1 MNMLNRLQSVSKIW
15 SPKSPRVVLIDPENP
30 LATAP
35 PAEAAGSDGGRQV
48 AKNGVHADGGGSVSE
63 SLVPYGSAAVEP
75 TPAPEPR
82 GKRGRG
88 LLLLS
93 LGAGILLAGGLAIAG
108 FSNWWNH
115 LQVPGSVADE
125 EYHAYDRT
133 VAQYEKWRSEI
144 LDRINGAG
152 NGAGAGPA
160 KKFGLFE
167 AKTHLPPEEAVHACL
182 RRHLPG
188 YVTID
193 SIEPVGYRSV
203 GNAEELDYRVTVESA
218 VDLYVVPALAAPG
231 PPDNAPELVKQ
242 VWPDLLWDAT
252 LPPGMEFKAG
262 EKDRYLLTKADQ
274 KLSFLWKIEKAQ
286 IVDGKW
292 RIQRVA
298 PPLLEWNNG
307 FLAAGLDNTLQ
318 GGGAI
323 PPLFLCRSK
332 DLGEYSD
339 SFDRCLTAVKTRYD
353 DMEADIAQ
361 AKKELGLEVAKAPGG
376 IRKGIDMAAVK
387 QARSDAFNDGMNK
400 GQDFSDNVL
409 ANAEGSTGIGVVPY
423 AEMAAPVLFGLFHS
437 KKAEKEEIAR
447 QRAAAR
453 AEYRARMARHA
464 RQAKEAEQKG
474 NQYQAQQ
481 ESKFVQDYRDLA
493 SKRVADI
500 REFIQ
505 KIAVAEDEAGRA
517 KDNRALRE
525 Q

>member
-1 MNMLNRLQSVSKIW
+1 MNVLNRLQSVSKLW
-15 SPKSPRVVLIDPENP
+15 KPKSSKVVLLDPEAVPRNV
-30 LATAP
+30 P
-35 PAEAAGSDGGRQV
+35 PAETAGSDGGQQV
-48 AKNGVHADGGGSVSE
+48 VKNGVHANGGGSPSE
-63 SLVPYGSAAVEP
+63 SLVPYGSATVEP
-75 TPAPEPR
+75 AAAPEPR

-93 LGAGILLAGGLAIAG
+93 VGGGILLLGGLAIAG

-133 VAQYEKWRSEI
+133 VAQYEKWRNEI

-152 NGAGAGPA
+152 NGAGSS
-160 KKFGLFE
+160 KKFGMFE
-167 AKTHLPPEEAVHACL
+167 AKRHLPPEEAVHACL

-188 YVTID
+188 YVTIV
-193 SIEPVGYRSV
+193 SIEPVSYRTV
-203 GNAEELDYRVTVESA
+203 GSAEELDYRVTVESA
-218 VDLYVVPALAAPG
+218 IDLYVVPALAAPG

-262 EKDRYLLTKADQ
+262 EKDRYLLAKADQ

-307 FLAAGLDNTLQ
+307 FLAVGLDNALQ
-318 GGGAI
+318 GGSAI

-332 DLGEYSD
+332 DLEEYSA
-339 SFDRCLTAVKTRYD
+339 SFDRCLAEVKRRYD

-376 IRKGIDMAAVK
+376 IRKGIDMARVK
-387 QARSDAFNDGMNK
+387 QARSDAFNEGMNK
-400 GQDFSDNVL
+400 GQEFSDNVL
-409 ANAEGSTGIGVVPY
+409 INAEGTTGTGMVPY
-423 AEMAAPVLFGLFHS
+423 AEMAVPFLSGLFHS
-437 KKAEKEEIAR
+437 KNAEKEEIAR
-447 QRAAAR
+447 QRAQAR

-464 RQAKEAEQKG
+464 RQAKEAEEKG

-481 ESKFVQDYRDLA
+481 ESKFLQDYRDLA
-493 SKRVADI
+493 GKRVSEI
-500 REFIQ
+500 RQFIQ
-505 KIAVAEDEAGRA
+505 KTAMAEDEAGRA

>member
-1 MNMLNRLQSVSKIW
+1 MNLLNRLQSVSKIW
-15 SPKSPRVVLIDPENP
+15 SPKRPRVVLIDPENP
-30 LATAP
+30 LTNAP
-35 PAEAAGSDGGRQV
+35 HAEAAGSDGGQRV
-48 AKNGVHADGGGSVSE
+48 AQNGVHANGEGAASE

-75 TPAPEPR
+75 APAPEPR
-82 GKRGRG
+82 GRGKG
-88 LLLLS
+88 GFLLLS
-93 LGAGILLAGGLAIAG
+93 LGVGILLLVGLAIAG

-133 VAQYEKWRSEI
+133 VAQYEKWRNEI

-152 NGAGAGPA
+152 NGAAPA
-160 KKFGLFE
+160 KKFGMFE
-167 AKTHLPPEEAVHACL
+167 AKTHLPPEEAIHACL

-188 YVTID
+188 YVTIV
-193 SIEPVGYRSV
+193 SIEPVGYRTV
-203 GNAEELDYRVTVESA
+203 GSAEELDYRVTVESP
-218 VDLYVVPALAAPG
+218 VDLYVVPALAAAA
-231 PPDNAPELVKQ
+231 PPENAPELVKQ

-262 EKDRYLLTKADQ
+262 EKDRYLLAKADQ

-286 IVDGKW
+286 VVDGKW

-318 GGGAI
+318 GGSAV

-332 DLGEYSD
+332 DLEEYSA

-353 DMEADIAQ
+353 GMEADIAQ

-376 IRKGIDMAAVK
+376 IRKGIDMARVK
-387 QARSDAFNDGMNK
+387 QARADAFHEGMNK
-400 GQDFSDNVL
+400 GQEFSDNVL
-409 ANAEGSTGIGVVPY
+409 VNAEGTTGTGMVPY
-423 AEMAAPVLFGLFHS
+423 AEMAVPFLSGLFQS
-437 KKAEKEEIAR
+437 KNAEKDEIAK

-464 RQAKEAEQKG
+464 RQAKEAVQKG
-474 NQYQAQQ
+474 NEYQAQQ

-493 SKRVADI
+493 GKRVAEI
-500 REFIQ
+500 RQFIQ
-505 KIAVAEDEAGRA
+505 KTAMAEDEAGRA
-517 KDNRALRE
+517 KDSRALRE